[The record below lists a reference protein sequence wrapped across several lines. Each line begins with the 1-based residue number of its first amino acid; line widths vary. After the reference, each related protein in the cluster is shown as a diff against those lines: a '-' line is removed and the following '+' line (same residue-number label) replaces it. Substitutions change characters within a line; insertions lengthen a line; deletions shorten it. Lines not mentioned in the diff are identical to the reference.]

1 MERDYILVKGNG
13 PLLLTAPHTIKTI
26 RGYKEH
32 GCECGIRKIINKLYN
47 ILGPEKCTIIT
58 WDYDLVKRHKI
69 KGLGD
74 PNFEDNILTSAWNNK
89 LEEYRNKHNGFCLHI
104 DLHGMKDKSSDYD
117 IEIGIKALEKRN
129 YLLAQK
135 IKMLINEE
143 LIHSHFSHTFQGIFS
158 GWGGNNYPTVSRQG
172 VKLGLYSFQIE
183 LERSIRK
190 NIQNNKQLLNEFANI
205 LLEVFNRT
213 KIVVENYQYNLI
225 EKMPAVLLFLLFM
238 GVISY
243 KSKSGKVILKNLKKY
258 ITKLI

>member
-1 MERDYILVKGNG
+1 MERDYILVKGHG
-13 PLLLTAPHTIKTI
+13 PLLITAPHTIKTI

-32 GCECGIRKIINKLYN
+32 GCECGIRKIIHKLYN

-74 PNFEDNILTSAWNNK
+74 PNFEDNILTSVWNDK
-89 LEEYRNKHNGFCLHI
+89 LEEYRNNNKNFCLHI
-104 DLHGMKDKSSDYD
+104 DLHGMKDKSSKYD
-117 IEIGIKALEKRN
+117 IELGIKALEKKN

-135 IKMLINEE
+135 IKMIINEE
-143 LIHSHFSHTFQGIFS
+143 LIHSNFSHTFQGIFS
-158 GWGGNNYPTVSRQG
+158 GWGGNNNPTLSRQG
-172 VKLGLYSFQIE
+172 VNLGLYSFQVE

-190 NIQNNKQLLNEFANI
+190 KIQNNKELLKEFANI
-205 LLEVFNRT
+205 LLKIFNRT
-213 KIVVENYQYNLI
+213 KLVVDNSYLI
-225 EKMPAVLLFLLFM
+225 EKIPTVLLFLLLVGF
-238 GVISY
+238 INY